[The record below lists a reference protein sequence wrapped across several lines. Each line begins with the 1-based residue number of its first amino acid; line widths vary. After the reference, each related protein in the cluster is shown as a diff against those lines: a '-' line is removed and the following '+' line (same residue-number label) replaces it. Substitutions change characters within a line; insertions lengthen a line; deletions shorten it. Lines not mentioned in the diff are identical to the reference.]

1 MNKKECIAYGQ
12 VTLEF
17 MQSSKYEGEINPDT
31 FAVEMKQAFKLYP
44 KSNIFAVADAQKYAR
59 DKLKAL
65 KNEI

>member
-44 KSNIFAVADAQKYAR
+44 KSNILAVADAQKYAR